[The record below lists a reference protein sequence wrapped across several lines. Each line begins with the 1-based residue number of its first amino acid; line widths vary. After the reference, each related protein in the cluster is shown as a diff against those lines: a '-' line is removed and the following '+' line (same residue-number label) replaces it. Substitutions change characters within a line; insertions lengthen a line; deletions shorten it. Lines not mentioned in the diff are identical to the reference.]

1 MTMSIFGN
9 LSLDCPA
16 CNTPVDYALVHSV
29 NADSGPE
36 LRSAILDGS
45 FQRQACPSCQ
55 HAFRVEPEFIY
66 MDLARKQYIGV
77 WPASKRGQWRAC
89 AAQTRK
95 VFDDAMGKNA
105 PREARALGE
114 KLVVRAVFG
123 WPALV
128 EKILARQAGIDD
140 RTLEV
145 AKLAVM
151 RSQEELPMPGSSEL
165 RLVGER
171 DGDALLAWVGG
182 HTNEDAPIVLRVPR
196 KLFADIEADPATW
209 QAARDITGEG
219 DMVDFQREML
229 VS

>member
-1 MTMSIFGN
+1 MSLFGE
-9 LSLDCPA
+9 LTIPCPA
-16 CNTPVDYALVHSV
+16 CTTPVDYALVHSV
-29 NADSGPE
+29 NVDRRPE

-45 FQRQACPSCQ
+45 FQRQVCPSCQ
-55 HAFRVEPEFIY
+55 HAFRVEPEFLYI
-66 MDLARKQYIGV
+66 DLARTQYIGV
-77 WPASKRGQWRAC
+77 WPASKRSQWHAC
-89 AAQTRK
+89 AAQTRT
-95 VFDDAMGKNA
+95 VFDNAMGKNA
-105 PREARALGE
+105 PREARTLGD

-128 EKILARQAGIDD
+128 EKILARQAGMDD

-151 RSQEELPMPGSSEL
+151 RSQEELPMPGSGEF

-171 DGDALLAWVGG
+171 DGDPLLAWVGG
-182 HTNEDAPIVLRVPR
+182 RSAEDAPTVLRVPR
-196 KLFADIEADPATW
+196 KLLADIEADPAIW
-209 QAARDITGEG
+209 QAARDITSEG

>member
-1 MTMSIFGN
+1 MSIFGE
-9 LSLDCPA
+9 LTLDCPA

-29 NADSGPE
+29 NADRRPE

-55 HAFRVEPEFIY
+55 HAFRVEPEFLYI
-66 MDLARKQYIGV
+66 DLARAQYIGV

-89 AAQTRK
+89 AAQTRA
-95 VFDDAMGKNA
+95 VFDNAMGKNA

-151 RSQEELPMPGSSEL
+151 RSQEEVPLPGSSEL
-165 RLVGER
+165 RMVGER
-171 DGDALLAWVGG
+171 DGDPLLAWVGRR
-182 HTNEDAPIVLRVPR
+182 NDEDAPTVLHVPR
-196 KLFADIEADPATW
+196 KLIADIEADPTTW
-209 QAARDITGEG
+209 QAARDITSEG
-219 DMVDFQREML
+219 DVVDFQREML

>member
-1 MTMSIFGN
+1 MSIFGN
-9 LSLDCPA
+9 VTLDCPA

-29 NADSGPE
+29 NADRRPE
-36 LRSAILDGS
+36 LRTAILDGS

-55 HAFRVEPEFIY
+55 HAFRVEPEFLY

-77 WPASKRGQWRAC
+77 WPASKRSQWRAC

-95 VFDDAMGKNA
+95 VFDDAMGKYA

-114 KLVVRAVFG
+114 KLEVRAVFG

-140 RTLEV
+140 RSLEV

-151 RSQEELPMPGSSEL
+151 RSQEELPMPGTSEL

-182 HTNEDAPIVLRVPR
+182 RRDEDAPTVLRVPR
-196 KLFADIEADPATW
+196 QLFADIEADPATW
-209 QAARDITGEG
+209 QAARDAVSEG
-219 DMVDFQREML
+219 DLVDFQRDVL
-229 VS
+229 VA

>member
-1 MTMSIFGN
+1 MSIFGN
-9 LSLDCPA
+9 LTLDCPA

-29 NADSGPE
+29 NADRRPE
-36 LRSAILDGS
+36 LRGAILDGS

-55 HAFRVEPEFIY
+55 HAFRVEPEFLYI
-66 MDLARKQYIGV
+66 DLARTQYIGV

-114 KLVVRAVFG
+114 NLIVRAVFG

-140 RTLEV
+140 RSLEV

-165 RLVGER
+165 RMVGER
-171 DGDALLAWVGG
+171 DGDPLLAWVGG
-182 HTNEDAPIVLRVPR
+182 RSADEARSVLHVPR
-196 KLFADIEADPATW
+196 KLITDIEADPTTW

-219 DMVDFQREML
+219 DVVDFQREML
-229 VS
+229 AA